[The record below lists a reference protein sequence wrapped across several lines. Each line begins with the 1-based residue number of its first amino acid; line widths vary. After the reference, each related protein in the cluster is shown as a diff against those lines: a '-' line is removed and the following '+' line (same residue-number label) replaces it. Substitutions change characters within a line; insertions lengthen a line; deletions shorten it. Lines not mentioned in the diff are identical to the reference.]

1 MDQLPAIITDHI
13 PDPRN
18 LDIPTTLRA
27 PLYPLLGIPRLL
39 TTSTLLKPIAFT
51 SAITAGVTGVWVKY
65 AFGPTLYLVRS
76 EWFGWLIPFKSYT
89 RIMGGVFWRGVD
101 LVKYVF
107 APSSGMERWGFGVL
121 DRVRA
126 LDTQWWMAVV
136 FTLIQAGVVVNYLVG
151 WRIRAEAEKVGHAVL
166 AAERAKNRNRTPSSA
181 AAVEKEVEEKE
192 VEKPTTP
199 APKPKH
205 KGNWIMRYTVN
216 QLKSLLMTPIYAIP
230 LFGQLLYAYTR
241 APQIAASYLIPLDPV
256 LARRLLNDPK
266 EEWSVRGFGIVAG
279 MLSGI
284 PILGSLFRVG
294 SMVGGAMLLA
304 DLDRS

>member
-1 MDQLPAIITDHI
+1 MASTM
-13 PDPRN
+13 
-18 LDIPTTLRA
+18 DIPRTLRA

-51 SAITAGVTGVWVKY
+51 SAIAAGVTGVWVKY

-89 RIMGGVFWRGVD
+89 KIMGQIFWRGVD
-101 LVKYVF
+101 LVKYV
-107 APSSGMERWGFGVL
+107 SSSSTNSKLEQWGFGVL
-121 DRVRA
+121 DKMRA

-151 WRIRAEAEKVGHAVL
+151 WRIRAEAAKVGHAVL
-166 AAERAKNRNRTPSSA
+166 AAERAKNRTSSSSTVKA
-181 AAVEKEVEEKE
+181 VEEKE
-192 VEKPTTP
+192 VVKPTP
-199 APKPKH
+199 APKQ

-216 QLKSLLMTPIYAIP
+216 QIKSLLMTPIYAIP
-230 LFGQLLYAYTR
+230 VLGQLLYAYTR
-241 APQIAASYLIPLDPV
+241 APQIASSYLLPLDPV

-266 EEWSVRGFGIVAG
+266 EEWSVRGFGLVAG
-279 MLSGI
+279 MLGGV

-304 DLDRS
+304 EVERGRRE